1 MAARTG
7 ALIDRLAMRI
17 RVRGQPIGRQ
27 LRALDR
33 GADPY
38 LAEPLGSCERVSQP
52 APLAS
57 GRAKDAASAYK
68 RVVADRERALG
79 PDHLDTIRAQYR
91 LGAAF
96 QRTGKT
102 VAAER
107 AYEQARVGFARLL
120 GPRHPDTLR
129 SSAELARVYVQL
141 GRYGDARALLRDTVD
156 RLERILPPNDP
167 LIPELREILADIGS
181 E

>member
-1 MAARTG
+1 M
-7 ALIDRLAMRI
+7 
-17 RVRGQPIGRQ
+17 
-27 LRALDR
+27 
-33 GADPY
+33 
-38 LAEPLGSCERVSQP
+38 
-52 APLAS
+52 
-57 GRAKDAASAYK
+57 
-68 RVVADRERALG
+68 VADRERVLG
-79 PDHLDTIRAQYR
+79 PDHLDTTRARYS
-91 LGAAF
+91 LGVAY

-107 AYEQARVGFARLL
+107 AYEQAQAGFERAL

-129 SSAELARVYVQL
+129 NRAELARAYRQL

-167 LIPELREILADIGS
+167 LITELREILADIGD